1 MPISCNLPFSDET
14 PDVRE
19 SGGGGEREGGRGGAH
34 HLQPLLHGGSSLEV
48 LLGNGNVFVLLLLT
62 EVNHVRGKQRLAV
75 LLEVSLVF
83 IEHAIQPR
91 KQLLG
96 TVVGVQDD
104 GNSVCGSNAA
114 NVVCSGNGTVD

>member
-1 MPISCNLPFSDET
+1 MC
-14 PDVRE
+14 E
-19 SGGGGEREGGRGGAH
+19 SAH
-34 HLQPLLHGGSSLEV
+34 HLQPLLHGSSSLEV
-48 LLGNGNVFVLLLLT
+48 LLGSGNVLVLLFLT

-96 TVVGVQDD
+96 AVVGVQDD
-104 GNSVCGSNAA
+104 GNSVCRSNAA
-114 NVVCSGNGTVD
+114 NVVCGGNGTVD